1 MAQLGQVPAAQGYP
15 VGGSSAASK
24 YTPVIYAKKL
34 LVKFYLKTVFG
45 EIAMP

>member
-1 MAQLGQVPAAQGYP
+1 MSQVPSAAGYP

-45 EIAMP
+45 EIAI